1 MNLAWG
7 DWIETYEPDI
17 DNTQNELV
25 YIQKRLTNAI
35 NNGATINKIKR
46 IIAGFYY
53 IYIGHTKPELMLKAN
68 LNYENFFMKQPGLY
82 PFSQKLKESEQFET
96 NQLNIH
102 DSTAK
107 IVIECLAKQLEKHDA
122 PLAEFMKSNA
132 HFDIAAGRN

>member
-1 MNLAWG
+1 
-7 DWIETYEPDI
+7 
-17 DNTQNELV
+17 
-25 YIQKRLTNAI
+25 
-35 NNGATINKIKR
+35 
-46 IIAGFYY
+46 
-53 IYIGHTKPELMLKAN
+53 
-68 LNYENFFMKQPGLY
+68 MKQPALC

-132 HFDIAAGRN
+132 HFDIAAGRNRRRIAGDCNVSMAFNYAKIM